1 VCLRCNVPG
10 GFEIRTRPPLRFLAA
25 PRRPARH
32 GAQTGVT
39 LVEFALLAPLF
50 FLLVMGLVI
59 TGIVVTNQ
67 VQLNNVVRDAARVAG
82 ACGSNSDNSEQVPN
96 TAGHTACT
104 FTDIQY
110 YVTHHLNAVPANT
123 LNVSVSLTLANGQS
137 GSDLSQCS
145 KGLLIT
151 VHADYPQ
158 DLYLPLVGKL
168 LGTPGRTDGARV
180 LSADAQAAC
189 AQ

>member
-1 VCLRCNVPG
+1 M
-10 GFEIRTRPPLRFLAA
+10 
-25 PRRPARH
+25 
-32 GAQTGVT
+32 
-39 LVEFALLAPLF
+39 VEFALLAPLF
-50 FLLVMGLVI
+50 FLMVMGLI
-59 TGIVVTNQ
+59 IGSIVVTNQ

-82 ACGSNSDNSEQVPN
+82 SCGSNADSSEQVPN
-96 TAGHTACT
+96 TTGHTSCT
-104 FTDIQY
+104 FANVQY

-123 LNVSVSLTLANGQS
+123 LNVSVSLTLANGSS
-137 GSDLSQCS
+137 GTDLAECS

-168 LGTPGRTDGARV
+168 LGTPGRSDGARL

-189 AQ
+189 QQ